1 MFEDILAFFQ
11 ANSPAIGSF
20 PDVEINLKDF
30 LAIDSTSAYKQFVN
44 IDSHD
49 LTRSEDDEGVDSDE
63 NLEDVENDEFS
74 LSEDEQRP
82 KKRPKRKG
90 RYVEFLRKQTCN
102 HIFSLSLLST
112 IFINSKIDNENFL
125 KFFLQ

>member
-90 RYVEFLRKQTCN
+90 RYVLRIFKKTNLQS
-102 HIFSLSLLST
+102 HIFIITT
-112 IFINSKIDNENFL
+112 IYYFHKL
-125 KFFLQ
+125 KN